1 MKAGKVWGQTEL
13 LEANGVLEFH
23 RIEAKAGGVCSKH
36 KHKFKWNGF
45 FVAKGTPT
53 NAIERLAKTINEA
66 TKDPV
71 VKARMGSMGIEPV
84 GNTPEQF
91 TTFLQG
97 EIKQWRAL
105 VQSNNI
111 RAD

>member
-1 MKAGKVWGQTEL
+1 MVE
-13 LEANGVLEFH
+13 
-23 RIEAKAGGVCSKH
+23 
-36 KHKFKWNGF
+36 WNGF
-45 FVAKGTPT
+45 FVAKGT
-53 NAIERLAKTINEA
+53 AQHVIDKLAQAVREA
-66 TKDPV
+66 AKDPAIR
-71 VKARMGSMGIEPV
+71 ARMGAMGIEPV

-91 TTFLQG
+91 SIFLQG